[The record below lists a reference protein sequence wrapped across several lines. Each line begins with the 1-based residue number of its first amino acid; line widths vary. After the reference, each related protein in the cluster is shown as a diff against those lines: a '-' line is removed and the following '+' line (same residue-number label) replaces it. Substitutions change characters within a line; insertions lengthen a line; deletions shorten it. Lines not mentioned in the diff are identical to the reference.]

1 LIYREQKAIFLL
13 PESHKWGW
21 NRMTRL
27 SIGKIR
33 GLQQISTLEGIF
45 IICAMDHRGSLKAMI
60 EKEQLDD
67 QADYQEIAEH
77 KLELCAA
84 LAPYASAVL
93 LDPNYGAAQ
102 CISEGVLPGHTGLLV
117 SIEATGYE
125 SDSRGRITTLLN
137 GWSVEKIKRM
147 GASAVKLLVYY
158 RPDLTEIAN
167 SQLKTIQMVA
177 EECLKYDLPF
187 LVEPKTYPVKEENTE
202 SPQFAARKPSS
213 IIETARQITP
223 LPIDVLKAEFPAD
236 LKHEASRA
244 KLLQLCQQLDE
255 ASQVP
260 WVILSAGVDYE
271 TFRKEVKIAC
281 QAGASGFLGGRAIW
295 QEAIHFT
302 DKKERV
308 KFLSTTA
315 ADRLK
320 ELAEIATKYAV
331 PWYRKLG
338 FKAHELALVPENWY
352 MKY

>member
-1 LIYREQKAIFLL
+1 MA
-13 PESHKWGW
+13 
-21 NRMTRL
+21 RL
-27 SIGKIR
+27 GIGKIR
-33 GLQQISTLEGIF
+33 GLQQISTPEGIF
-45 IICAMDHRGSLKAMI
+45 ITCAMDHRGSLEAMI

-67 QADYQEIAEH
+67 EVDYQEIVEH

-84 LAPYASAVL
+84 LAPYTSAIL

-102 CISEGVLPGHTGLLV
+102 CISGGILPGHTGLLV

-125 SDSRGRITTLLN
+125 SDPRGRITTLLN

-147 GASAVKLLVYY
+147 GASAVKILVYY
-158 RPDLTEIAN
+158 RPDLTEVADR
-167 SQLKTIQMVA
+167 QLKTIQTVA
-177 EECLKYDLPF
+177 EECLKYDIPF
-187 LVEPKTYPVKEENTE
+187 LVEPKTYLIKGEDTE
-202 SPQFAARKPSS
+202 KAQFAAQKPGLV
-213 IIETARQITP
+213 IKTASQITS

-236 LKHEASRA
+236 LKYKSDKTR
-244 KLLQLCQQLDE
+244 LLQFCRQLDE

-271 TFRKEVKIAC
+271 TFRKEVEIAC
-281 QAGASGFLGGRAIW
+281 QSGASGFLGGRAIW

-302 DKKERV
+302 AKKDRE

-338 FKAHELALVPENWY
+338 IETHELAVVPENWY
-352 MKY
+352 IKY

>member
-1 LIYREQKAIFLL
+1 MKKL
-13 PESHKWGW
+13 
-21 NRMTRL
+21 T
-27 SIGKIR
+27 IGKIR
-33 GLQQISTLEGIF
+33 GLQQISTPEGIF

-67 QADYQEIAEH
+67 EVNYQEIVEH

-102 CISEGVLPGHTGLLV
+102 CVSGGALPGHTGLLI
-117 SIEATGYE
+117 STEATGYE
-125 SDSRGRITTLLN
+125 SAPQGRITTLLN
-137 GWSVEKIKRM
+137 GWSIEKIRRM

-177 EECLKYDLPF
+177 EECLKYDVPF
-187 LVEPKTYPVKEENTE
+187 LVEPKTYPTKGEDTGTPE
-202 SPQFAARKPSS
+202 FAARKPSLV
-213 IIETARQITP
+213 IEAARQITS

-236 LKHEASRA
+236 LKHETSSA
-244 KLLQLCQQLDE
+244 KLLELCQQLNE
-255 ASQVP
+255 ASRVP

-302 DKKERV
+302 DKRERV
-308 KFLSTTA
+308 KFLTTTV

-338 FKAHELALVPENWY
+338 FEAHELALVPENWY
-352 MKY
+352 MNY

>member
-1 LIYREQKAIFLL
+1 MA
-13 PESHKWGW
+13 
-21 NRMTRL
+21 RL
-27 SIGKIR
+27 GIGKIR
-33 GLQQISTLEGIF
+33 GLQQISTPEGIF

-67 QADYQEIAEH
+67 YVDYQEIVEH

-102 CISEGVLPGHTGLLV
+102 CITAGVLPGHTGLLV

-125 SDSRGRITTLLN
+125 SKPKGRITTLLN

-147 GASAVKLLVYY
+147 GASAVKILVYY
-158 RPDLTEIAN
+158 RPDLTEVADR
-167 SQLKTIQMVA
+167 QLKTIQTVA
-177 EECLKYDLPF
+177 EECLKYDIPF
-187 LVEPKTYPVKEENTE
+187 LVEPKTYLTKSEDAGT
-202 SPQFAARKPSS
+202 SQFAVRKPGLV
-213 IIETARQITP
+213 IESARQITS

-236 LKHEASRA
+236 MKYETDRT
-244 KLLQLCQQLDE
+244 KLLQFCRQLDE

-271 TFRKEVKIAC
+271 TFRKEVEIAC

-302 DKKERV
+302 DKKARV
-308 KFLSTTA
+308 KFLSTTV

-320 ELAEIATKYAV
+320 ELAEIATKHAV
-331 PWYRKLG
+331 QWYHKLG
-338 FKAHELALVPENWY
+338 IKAYEWATVQENWY
-352 MKY
+352 MNY

>member
-1 LIYREQKAIFLL
+1 MA
-13 PESHKWGW
+13 
-21 NRMTRL
+21 RL

-33 GLQQISTLEGIF
+33 GLQQISTPEGIF

-67 QADYQEIAEH
+67 YVDYQEIVEH

-102 CISEGVLPGHTGLLV
+102 CIAAGVLPGHTGLLV
-117 SIEATGYE
+117 SIEDTGYE
-125 SDSRGRITTLLN
+125 SKPKGRITTLLN

-147 GASAVKLLVYY
+147 GASAVKILVYY
-158 RPDLTEIAN
+158 RPDLTEVADR
-167 SQLKTIQMVA
+167 QLTTIQTVA
-177 EECLKYDLPF
+177 EKCLKYDIPF
-187 LVEPKTYPVKEENTE
+187 LVEPKTYLTKSEDAGT
-202 SPQFAARKPSS
+202 SQFAARKPGLV
-213 IIETARQITP
+213 IESARQITS

-236 LKHEASRA
+236 MKYETDRT
-244 KLLQLCQQLDE
+244 KLLQFCRQLDE

-271 TFRKEVKIAC
+271 TFRTEVEIAC

-302 DKKERV
+302 DKKARV
-308 KFLSTTA
+308 KFLSTTV

-320 ELAEIATKYAV
+320 ELAEIAIKYAV

-338 FKAHELALVPENWY
+338 IVANELAVLPENWY
-352 MKY
+352 MEY